1 MWPNPA
7 SFRIISV
14 VFKQKYILTPPG
26 FELVVEGENVEH
38 WTTSATTCTV
48 SFRPP
53 DGARCE
59 PMTLKLKVKRATYES
74 PEHKI
79 VIKV

>member
-1 MWPNPA
+1 MAKPGLF
-7 SFRIISV
+7 SYYQRCFQTEI
-14 VFKQKYILTPPG
+14 YILTPPG

-59 PMTLKLKVKRATYES
+59 PMTLKLKGKRATYES